1 MSAVAGSWISSTFS
15 AFRSPEREKLNEPT
29 NETSSATT
37 TFACMKSCTP
47 SGDHGVDGL
56 PESPAFSTIALQERE
71 LPGAHA
77 VSAPLAHDVVH
88 LRVVDDAD
96 DARSAPR

>member
-56 PESPAFSTIALQERE
+56 PENPALSTIVCEERD

-77 VSAPLAHDVVH
+77 VSAPLAQDVVD
-88 LRVVDDAD
+88 LCVVDDAD
-96 DARSAPR
+96 DAAARPR